1 MANGRI
7 NKPAGRNSNTSKQV
21 VVRTDRPIVVDA
33 TNHIAG
39 RLSSNVAKLLLQGH
53 RVTVINCEKIMMS
66 GTRANQIKEY
76 REFLE
81 INSIINYKH
90 GPIHYRRPDTIIAKM
105 IRQMLPFDR
114 KPSGKTAYARLR
126 TYIGAPNDTKPIE
139 KIQFEKALIKR
150 EASNYTSLA
159 EICRVIG
166 WTE

>member
-1 MANGRI
+1 MANGRL
-7 NKPAGRNSNTSKQV
+7 NKSKGTAKQET
-21 VVRTDRPIVVDA
+21 VVRTDRPIVVDV

-39 RLSSNVAKLLLQGH
+39 RLASHVAKLLIQGN
-53 RVTVINCEKIMMS
+53 RVTLVNCEKIMYS
-66 GTRANQIKEY
+66 GNRDNLIQEY

-90 GPIHYRRPDTIIAKM
+90 GPVHYRRPDTIIAKM

-114 KPSGKTAYARLR
+114 KPSGKLAFQRLR
-126 TYIGAPNDTKPIE
+126 TYIGTPNDTKPLE
-139 KIQFEKALIKR
+139 KTQFEKALIKK
-150 EASNYTSLA
+150 AAANYTSLA